1 MIRYKKLNENHAWRG
16 SDKNL
21 ELLLKDV
28 DGDKAKITI
37 KRDSEGIYRVVL
49 WMSYENE
56 YGRLRLEEEES
67 RDDIEDIESA
77 KAYAEE
83 LIKEFDLSEK

>member
-1 MIRYKKLNENHAWRG
+1 MIRYKKLNENHAWCG
-16 SDKNL
+16 SDKDL

-37 KRDSEGIYRVVL
+37 KRDSEGFYHVVL

-77 KAYAEE
+77 KVYAEE
-83 LIKEFDLSEK
+83 LIKEFELSER